1 MNQRVGGEKGRLK
14 GGLTSFFVLTFVLT
28 WFAWLAALRWVQ
40 DQGLEGPFQSPVATG
55 LVYLGI
61 FAPALSALLLT
72 VRGGSPGATG
82 ELLGRLVAWRVG
94 VVPYVTALTYI
105 VAVKLMAAMV
115 YWVIEGSWPVFGQQP
130 IVLLL
135 AASVGSTLVGGQ
147 VGEELGWRGYALPRM
162 DERWGLGIA
171 SLVLGV
177 IWAFWHLPLLY
188 MPGADTLGQS
198 FPLYLIQVTGLSV
211 AVAWVYRSARG
222 SLLVVM
228 LMHASLNN
236 MKGIVPGVARDPMNP
251 WLPDAP
257 LFGWVTA
264 LVIWVVSLGLLV
276 QMRSCERPPQE
287 LVAE

>member
-1 MNQRVGGEKGRLK
+1 
-14 GGLTSFFVLTFVLT
+14 
-28 WFAWLAALRWVQ
+28 
-40 DQGLEGPFQSPVATG
+40 
-55 LVYLGI
+55 LG
-61 FAPALSALLLT
+61 
-72 VRGGSPGATG
+72 
-82 ELLGRLVAWRVG
+82 
-94 VVPYVTALTYI
+94 
-105 VAVKLMAAMV
+105 
-115 YWVIEGSWPVFGQQP
+115 
-130 IVLLL
+130 
-135 AASVGSTLVGGQ
+135 
-147 VGEELGWRGYALPRM
+147 
-162 DERWGLGIA
+162 
-171 SLVLGV
+171 LGV
-177 IWAFWHLPLLY
+177 IWAFWHLPLFY

-198 FPLYLIQVTGLSV
+198 FPLYLIQGTGLSV

-276 QMRSCERPPQE
+276 EMRRWEKPTRK